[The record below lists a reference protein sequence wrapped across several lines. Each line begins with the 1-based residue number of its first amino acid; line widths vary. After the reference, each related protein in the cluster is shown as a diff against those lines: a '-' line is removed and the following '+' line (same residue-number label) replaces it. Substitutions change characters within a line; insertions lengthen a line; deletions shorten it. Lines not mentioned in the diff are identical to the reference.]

1 MRDNLAVLPEDGAGP
16 QLASCPAGSRALRE
30 RALFEQ
36 YAQRR
41 DPSTR
46 GALVHRFLPLARSLA
61 RRYEHPGEPLD
72 DLVQVA
78 SLALVNAIDRFDP
91 DRGYAFTSFAV
102 PTIVGELKRHFRDRT
117 WVVRPPRELQELTL
131 RLDRAASVL
140 AQKCDRAPTV
150 TELARSVGTDEE
162 RVVEALQARAGRSAL
177 SLQAPGREEDC
188 GPALEDELGGED
200 DGYARAE
207 SRALL
212 DRLMTLLPA
221 RDRDVLR
228 LRFGA
233 DMTQAEIG
241 ALLGVSQMQVSR
253 IIRQGIA
260 RLREIADQQERL
272 QQARRRPG
280 A

>member
-1 MRDNLAVLPEDGAGP
+1 MRDHLALLPDAGFGP
-16 QLASCPAGSRALRE
+16 RLASCPAGSRALRE
-30 RALFEQ
+30 RALFERH
-36 YAQRR
+36 AQRR
-41 DPSTR
+41 DPPTR
-46 GALVHRFLPLARSLA
+46 GALVERFLPLARSLA

-72 DLVQVA
+72 DLFQVA
-78 SLALVNAIDRFDP
+78 SLALVMAIDRYDP

-102 PTIVGELKRHFRDRT
+102 PTIVGELKRHLRDRT

-131 RLDRAASVL
+131 RLDRATRTL
-140 AQKCDRAPTV
+140 AQTLDRAPTV
-150 TELARSVGTDEE
+150 RELARTVGTDEE
-162 RVVEALQARAGRSAL
+162 HVVEALQARAGRSAL
-177 SLQAPGREEDC
+177 SMQAPGLEEDR

-207 SRALL
+207 SRAML

-233 DMTQAEIG
+233 DLTQAEIA
-241 ALLGVSQMQVSR
+241 ALLGVSPMQVSR

-260 RLREIADQQERL
+260 RMREIADQQERL
-272 QQARRRPG
+272 QQARRSHHP
-280 A
+280 

>member
-1 MRDNLAVLPEDGAGP
+1 MRDHLALLPDAGIGP
-16 QLASCPAGSRALRE
+16 RLASCPASSRFLRE

-41 DPSTR
+41 DPFTR
-46 GALVHRFLPLARSLA
+46 GALVKRFLPLARSLA

-78 SLALVNAIDRFDP
+78 SLALVMAIDRYDP
-91 DRGYAFTSFAV
+91 GRGYAFTSFAV
-102 PTIVGELKRHFRDRT
+102 PTIVGELKRHLRDRT

-131 RLDRAASVL
+131 RLERAARTL
-140 AQKCDRAPTV
+140 AQQRDGAPTV
-150 TELARSVGTDEE
+150 SELARAVGTDEE
-162 RVVEALQARAGRSAL
+162 HVVEALQARAGRSAL
-177 SLQAPGREEDC
+177 SMQAPGAEEDH
-188 GPALEDELGGED
+188 GPTLEEEIGGED

-228 LRFGA
+228 LRFGG
-233 DMTQAEIG
+233 DLTQAEIA
-241 ALLGVSQMQVSR
+241 ALLGVSPMQVSR

-260 RLREIADQQERL
+260 RMREIAHQQERL
-272 QQARRRPG
+272 HEARRHAQR
-280 A
+280 

>member
-1 MRDNLAVLPEDGAGP
+1 MRDHLALLPDAGIGP
-16 QLASCPAGSRALRE
+16 RLASCPAGSRALRE
-30 RALFEQ
+30 RALFERH
-36 YAQRR
+36 AQRH

-46 GALVHRFLPLARSLA
+46 GALVERFLPLARSLA

-72 DLVQVA
+72 DLFQVA
-78 SLALVNAIDRFDP
+78 SLALVMAIDRYDP

-102 PTIVGELKRHFRDRT
+102 PTIVGELKRHLRDRT

-131 RLDRAASVL
+131 RLDRATRTL
-140 AQKCDRAPTV
+140 AQTLDRAPTAG
-150 TELARSVGTDEE
+150 ELARAVGTDEE
-162 RVVEALQARAGRSAL
+162 HVVEALQARAGRSAL
-177 SLQAPGREEDC
+177 SMQAPGPEEDR
-188 GPALEDELGGED
+188 GPTLEDELGGED

-207 SRALL
+207 SRAML

-233 DMTQAEIG
+233 DLTQAQIA
-241 ALLGVSQMQVSR
+241 ALLGVSPMQVSR

-260 RLREIADQQERL
+260 RMREIAVQQERL
-272 QQARRRPG
+272 QQARRSGHP
-280 A
+280 

>member
-1 MRDNLAVLPEDGAGP
+1 MRDHLAVLPGGGTGP
-16 QLASCPAGSRALRE
+16 PLASSPAGSRTLRE

-41 DPSTR
+41 DPFTR
-46 GALVHRFLPLARSLA
+46 GALVERFLPLARSLA
-61 RRYEHPGEPLD
+61 RRYEHPSEPLD

-78 SLALVNAIDRFDP
+78 SLALVKAIDRYDP
-91 DRGYAFTSFAV
+91 SRGYAFTSFAV

-117 WVVRPPRELQELTL
+117 WAVRPPRELQELSL
-131 RLDRAASVL
+131 RLDRAASML
-140 AQKCDRAPTV
+140 AQKIDRAPTV
-150 TELARSVGTDEE
+150 SELARTVGTNEE
-162 RVVEALQARAGRSAL
+162 HVVEALQARAGRSAL
-177 SLQAPGREEDC
+177 SLQAPGPEEDC
-188 GPALEDELGGED
+188 GPTLEDELGGND

-207 SRALL
+207 SRAML

-221 RDRDVLR
+221 RDRQVLR

-253 IIRQGIA
+253 IIRQTIA
-260 RLREIADQQERL
+260 HLHHVAEHHERL
-272 QQARRRPG
+272 AAAR
-280 A
+280 